1 MSKIGVFGGS
11 FNPIH
16 NGHIYIVGKVKDM
29 LGLDDIIFIPTGIA
43 PHKDNSDFASKEHR
57 YNMVKLAVGGEFQVS
72 DIEVKTDKVC
82 YAIDTMSEINKIYKD
97 DELYYIIGADSLVSF
112 MKWKEPLKLFEML
125 HIVVVDRDGT
135 DIDKVAEQYRID
147 YGAKITICH
156 IDECTRDTCIQH
168 TSSMTATCAQPLVCE
183 SCEREYGD
191 KPSHNVT
198 NGVCTR
204 RNSESRVKYVAS
216 YHS

>member
-1 MSKIGVFGGS
+1 MSKIGIFGGS

-57 YNMVKLAVGGEFQVS
+57 YNMVKLAVDGEFQVS
-72 DIEVKTDKVC
+72 DIEVKNDKVC

-125 HIVVVDRDGT
+125 HIVVVDRDSA
-135 DIDKVAEQYRID
+135 DIDKVAERYRID

-156 IDECTRDTCIQH
+156 IDEYNV
-168 TSSMTATCAQPLVCE
+168 SSTEIREMIRTTGNCNGLVPE
-183 SCEREYGD
+183 KTE
-191 KPSHNVT
+191 
-198 NGVCTR
+198 
-204 RNSESRVKYVAS
+204 KYIIENKLYTEVL
-216 YHS
+216 